1 MLEQPSFPHCSGL
14 HRAGAGLCPTFA
26 GDLNNLNG
34 EYNCFVKV
42 VRDPGCPGTDK
53 LILLY
58 TRTENKNAREVFA
71 ECDKSKL
78 RRLLIALVART
89 ELGKEG
95 DNYNEDDV
103 DDVAR
108 RNGEDAQCGGS
119 DGRAGSPGKA
129 SSSATGPPRTET
141 RESIPL
147 IDD

>member
-1 MLEQPSFPHCSGL
+1 MNRNAIALFL
-14 HRAGAGLCPTFA
+14 
-26 GDLNNLNG
+26 
-34 EYNCFVKV
+34 KV
-42 VRDPGCPGTDK
+42 VRDPGSPGTDK

-89 ELGKEG
+89 ELGKEE
-95 DNYNEDDV
+95 DNEGEDD
-103 DDVAR
+103 DDVSR
-108 RNGEDAQCGGS
+108 RNEDAQCGGS